1 MHAGLQE
8 IDIRENNDSSAS
20 EPQSSEDDFQSS
32 DSSSISGQLNAQT
45 LYIYLYV
52 KNYIICV
59 NQ

>member
-8 IDIRENNDSSAS
+8 IDIRENNDSSDS
-20 EPQSSEDDFQSS
+20 KPQSSEDDFQSS